1 MRLRGPYESGST
13 EEEEQFRRVTETP
26 LASYIMQPDDE
37 ALTAVKFLDR
47 LSKFTTDW
55 SRGWIFRGQA
65 QGWPL
70 ESALHRLVERARKN
84 QGSLSSAS
92 VVEHFAVTEFQRRA
106 HHYRATVPVDA
117 HKFEWLALMRHH
129 GAPTRLLDWTRSP
142 YVATFFA
149 IADGE
154 AVGSVTQNGPPAVWA
169 VSSKWLADEARSVW
183 PELSSISDACG
194 VLPGAESSFDR
205 LFFPRSR
212 QQHAV
217 IMPLE
222 PFRLNERVSVQQGVF
237 LCPSSP
243 DWPFETVLKYV
254 CETAS
259 EPAPFYR
266 LLIHRSARREL
277 LRLLRMMNITSET
290 LFPGLDGFARSV
302 SEVIETDFGLSGG
315 VIPPLPRF

>member
-1 MRLRGPYESGST
+1 VRLRGPYESGSA
-13 EEEEQFRRVTETP
+13 EEEEHFRRVSETP
-26 LASYIMQPDDE
+26 LSSYIMQPDDE
-37 ALTAVKFLDR
+37 ELTAAKFLDR
-47 LSKFTTDW
+47 LSKFTADW

-70 ESALHRLVERARKN
+70 ESALHRLVERARKS

-92 VVEHFAVTEFQRRA
+92 VVEHFAVAEFQRRA

-154 AVGSVTQNGPPAVWA
+154 AVGITQNGPPVVWA

-183 PELSSISDACG
+183 PELSSILDVCG

-212 QQHAV
+212 QQ
-217 IMPLE
+217 
-222 PFRLNERVSVQQGVF
+222 
-237 LCPSSP
+237 
-243 DWPFETVLKYV
+243 D
-254 CETAS
+254 
-259 EPAPFYR
+259 
-266 LLIHRSARREL
+266 
-277 LRLLRMMNITSET
+277 
-290 LFPGLDGFARSV
+290 GLDGFARSV
-302 SEVIETDFGLSGG
+302 SEIIETDFGLSGG
-315 VIPPLPRF
+315 CPPPLPRF